1 MLPHLNEPPST
12 TYETSHYN
20 CALTLFKELKDKH
33 PNGEYKQVTPNVVYF
48 VVESTRGSDTISS
61 TWFLRQSQVKHWEE
75 LNVWEG
81 REEWEANTKEEEV

>member
-1 MLPHLNEPPST
+1 MLPHLNEPQST

-20 CALTLFKELKDKH
+20 YTLTLFKELKDKY
-33 PNGEYKQVTPNVVYF
+33 PNGKYKQATPNVVF
-48 VVESTRGSDTISS
+48 FFVESTRGSDTISS
-61 TWFLRQSQVKHWEE
+61 TWFLRQSQVKYWEE